1 MASKTFKATAIST
14 GIAMALG
21 TAPTTFAQDDQIEEI
36 VVTGSHIRRT
46 EYEGKAPIQILDAEA
61 IELIGAAQPVEILRQ
76 LTVNSGSA
84 IYNETNNGQGISQ
97 FNIRNLGLG
106 SSLTLINGKRG
117 GIAAVGDA
125 TGTDFVDINQFPL
138 AMISRVEI
146 LPNGASATYGSQAV
160 AGVANIITRKGFE
173 GLEISGGYATSEIDA
188 WHLNLAAG
196 SQFDRGGFN
205 IYATYYEQDE
215 INRTEFDWLDARLNG
230 NGNQA
235 RSAFLSGTGSPGSV
249 RRATLGANGEA
260 VDNTFPNPLYDPLD
274 LSDDAAPEFLTARN
288 NPDEDCIGAGGV
300 IGDPTDTGLAADTC
314 RYNFADQVSVIAEET
329 RTQVFTE
336 FDWELSDGV
345 KYYMEA
351 SFSSNLIKR
360 DTGGQ
365 LLATGK
371 AAGGGTTVLPSHPF
385 NFYVEDPADP
395 QGLDLLYIGPAAWDP
410 ALHCTDASVA
420 GCTHQTATLRSI
432 HRPLGATVTNTAL
445 TQQQRR
451 DISYTRV
458 LNGIEFDLP
467 GDWFLDTSYMWAKS
481 QIVTA
486 EPEGIRSDAYQQLV
500 RDGTWNPFGTRVTD
514 PALLS
519 PKDAA
524 DTASCFNSDFEYC
537 AAGNSQ
543 DVQDQWNQSQ
553 VSQASAVEKVVDVI
567 AAGELFEI
575 GGNMLAAAIGGQYR
589 EVEYKSYPDSLSSAG
604 EDGGQGIS
612 GAVIGSQDVTA
623 FFVEVMAPIGDIG
636 EIQLAVRNE
645 DYGGGVSTT
654 DPKIAVEFGLGEYF
668 GVRGSWGTSFQAPAV
683 RQIGRS
689 TSSQFVDDPASA
701 TGPGGSFVCRDQQV
715 TNNITTVVEGAPDL
729 SPQEA
734 ENFNFGVIFQTDNF
748 RASIDYFTFDY
759 EDLIAPEAGAQ
770 AIVSAQ
776 CPENDNSPIVANA
789 AVVRDATGQVRSVT
803 SQFTNIG
810 LVETSGIDITADYTW
825 DIGNGSLIFDLIA
838 TFVDS
843 FDVDVDGDGVT
854 EFDGAGSR
862 NQSNNFATMPEL
874 RANAGVTWFSGNH
887 VARLGLNHIG
897 EYDNDQG
904 NNATM
909 DSWTVLDAMYA
920 YTFSGLIGE
929 GDTTLSVGIN
939 NLLDEDP
946 PGLATA
952 QSDCNVG
959 SCVINT
965 GTNAEDGLYQRQWVN
980 RPGYDDRAGHD
991 LRGQIVY
998 VRFKHA
1004 F

>member
-1 MASKTFKATAIST
+1 MASKTFKATAISA

-21 TAPTTFAQDDQIEEI
+21 TAPPTFAQDDQIEEI

-46 EYEGKAPIQILDAEA
+46 EYEGRAPIQIVDAEA
-61 IELIGAAQPVEILRQ
+61 IELIGAAQPVEILSQ

-106 SSLTLINGKRG
+106 STLTLINGKRG
-117 GIAAVGDA
+117 GVAAVGDA

-138 AMISRVEI
+138 AMISRIEV

-173 GLEISGGYATSEIDA
+173 GLEISGGYASSEVDA

-215 INRTEFDWLDARLNG
+215 INRTEFGWLDARLNG

-260 VDNTFPNPLYDPLD
+260 VDVSIPDPANPG
-274 LSDDAAPEFLTARN
+274 EFLSASN
-288 NPDEDCIGAGGV
+288 NPDADCIAAGGV
-300 IGDPTDTGLAADTC
+300 IGDPADTGLSANTC
-314 RYNFADQVSVIAEET
+314 RYNFADQVSVIAEEQ

-336 FDWELSDGV
+336 FDWEFSDSV
-345 KYYMEA
+345 KYYAEA

-371 AAGGGTTVLPSHPF
+371 AAGGGVTVLPSHPF
-385 NFYVEDPADP
+385 NFWIEDPADP
-395 QGLDLLYIGPAAWDP
+395 LELIYIGPAAWNP
-410 ALHCTDASVA
+410 AVHTA
-420 GCTHQTATLRSI
+420 ATLRSI
-432 HRPLGATVTNTAL
+432 HRPLGASVTNTAL

-451 DISYTRV
+451 DLSYTRIM
-458 LNGIEFDLP
+458 NGIEFDLP

-486 EPEGIRSDAYQQLV
+486 EPEGIRSDTYQQLV
-500 RDGTWNPFGTRVTD
+500 RDGTWNPFGTRISD
-514 PALLS
+514 PSLQS
-519 PKDAA
+519 PKDLA
-524 DTASCFNSDFEYC
+524 DTANCFNSDLGYC

-553 VSQASAVEKVVDVI
+553 VSNASAVEKVVDVI
-567 AAGELFEI
+567 ASGELFEL
-575 GGNMLAAAIGGQYR
+575 GGNTISAAIGGQYR
-589 EVEYKSYPDSLSSAG
+589 EVEYKSYPDSLSAAG

-612 GAVIGSQDVTA
+612 GSVIGSQDVVA
-623 FFVEVMAPIGDIG
+623 FFVEVVAPIGDIG

-654 DPKIAVEFGLGEYF
+654 DPKISVEFGLGENF
-668 GVRGSWGTSFQAPAV
+668 GVRGSWGTSFQAPTV

-689 TSSQFVDDPASA
+689 TSSQFIDDPASA
-701 TGPGGSFVCRDQQV
+701 TGPGGSFICNDQQV
-715 TNNITTVVEGAPDL
+715 TNNITTVVEGAPGL

-748 RASIDYFTFDY
+748 RASIDYFLFDY
-759 EDLIAPEAGAQ
+759 TDLIAPEAGAQ

-776 CPENDNSPIVANA
+776 CPNNDSSPIVANP

-810 LVETSGIDITADYTW
+810 QVETSGIDVKADYTW
-825 DIGNGSLIFDLIA
+825 EVGNGSLIFDVSA

-862 NQSNNFATMPEL
+862 NQSNNFSTMPEL
-874 RANAGVTWFSGNH
+874 RANAGATWFTGNH

-909 DSWTVLDAMYA
+909 DSWTILNAMYA

-939 NLLDEDP
+939 NLTDEDP

-965 GTNAEDGLYQRQWVN
+965 GTNAVNGLYQRQWVN
-980 RPGYDDRAGHD
+980 RPGYDDRAGHN